1 MGVLLAL
8 LGTGILVV
16 LVRIPERLDA
26 LLLVSHAV
34 ANVIGG
40 LSRLSL
46 GFLQLGGL
54 LVVVVLA
61 LFALLLLA
69 GGVVRLW
76 RALLA
81 ADGGAPV
88 AVASAAAPAA
98 PRSRDVRRS
107 ASSQPPQL

>member
-1 MGVLLAL
+1 MLLAI
-8 LGTGILVV
+8 LGTAILVV
-16 LVRIPERLDA
+16 LVRMPERLDA

-81 ADGGAPV
+81 ADDGAPG
-88 AVASAAAPAA
+88 AGASAALPAA
-98 PRSRDVRRS
+98 PRSLDARRS
-107 ASSQPPQL
+107 ALPPPPQL